1 MVTEEIR
8 KGVQALFPEGS
19 IVELRI
25 PKSSQGTIIGF
36 FQDQEKL
43 IQAITDYSGKVP
55 AVYYTLNSVPPEL
68 YEKSQKDKTIVGGH
82 GCKDDEIVTRNWLLI
97 DCDPLRVD
105 RNGTELIQQTVSSTE
120 SEKSE
125 AFVVAQKVECYL
137 QDKGWPQPII
147 ADSGNGYH
155 LLYNMGGMPST
166 DELTVTVQEALQHLA
181 EKFDTTRVHVDTV
194 VYNPSRIT

>member
-19 IVELRI
+19 LVELRI

-36 FQDQEKL
+36 FRDREKL
-43 IQAITDYSGKVP
+43 VQVIEEYSGKVP
-55 AVYYTLNSVPPEL
+55 AVYYTLNAPPSES
-68 YEKSQKDKTIVGGH
+68 YDKSQKDKAVVGGH
-82 GCKDDEIVTRNWLLI
+82 GCKDDEIVVRNWLLI

-105 RNGTELIQQTVSSTE
+105 GNGTELPQQTVSSTGY
-120 SEKSE
+120 EKSDS
-125 AFVVAQKVECYL
+125 FIVARKVEAYL
-137 QDKGWPQPII
+137 QDKGWPDPVT

-166 DELTVTVQEALQHLA
+166 DELTVTVQEALLFG
-181 EKFDTTRVHVDTV
+181 EML
-194 VYNPSRIT
+194 